1 MQVLLT
7 IPFGVTLQLLVFLL
21 LRRVLRMPAKAAALV
36 VALASIA
43 LYVPYA
49 ILDWPGADVL
59 ALHLAIYLVAAY
71 ALGLITGYRDAR
83 IAGAAGFHWAPT
95 LIIAFFVVLVLFD
108 AVLVVIASR
117 GLPEPVARVL
127 LPQTVSQR
135 DISSAF
141 PGVVDKDFQKKEALY
156 NAYLQQAQRQQARGW
171 LVHKGWLGPVQAG
184 KAAQFQVAVN
194 DSAGASVQGAE
205 VHGSFLRPADTRL
218 DISFVLAET
227 GPGVYQGQVV
237 LPAPGDWDLVLEIR
251 KGDELHEVR
260 AKTSVAE

>member
-7 IPFGVTLQLLVFLL
+7 IPIGVTLQLLVFLL

-83 IAGAAGFHWAPT
+83 TAGTAGFHWAPT
-95 LIIAFFVVLVLFD
+95 LIIVFFVVLVLFD
-108 AVLVVIASR
+108 SVLVVIATR

-127 LPQTVSQR
+127 LPQMSNQG

-141 PGVVDKDFQKKEALY
+141 PGVVAKDFQKKEALY
-156 NAYLQQAQRQQARGW
+156 NTYLKQAQQQQARGW
-171 LVHKGWLGPVQAG
+171 VVHKGWLGPVQVG
-184 KAAQFQVAVN
+184 RPAQFQVTVN
-194 DSAGASVQGAE
+194 DRAGARVQGAE

-218 DISFVLAET
+218 DLSFVLTEAS
-227 GPGVYQGQVV
+227 PGMYQGELV
-237 LPAPGDWDLVLEIR
+237 LPVPGDWDLMLEIR
-251 KGDELHEVR
+251 KGEELHEVR
-260 AKTSVAE
+260 AKTTVAE